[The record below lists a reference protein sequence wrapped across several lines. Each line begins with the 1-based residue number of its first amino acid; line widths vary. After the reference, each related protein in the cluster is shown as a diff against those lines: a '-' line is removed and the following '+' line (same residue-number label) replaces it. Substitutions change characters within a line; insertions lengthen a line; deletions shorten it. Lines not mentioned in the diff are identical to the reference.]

1 MDELAMILEGMSP
14 EQRQQLLGLGVIDEE
29 QALLQQQMAMADA
42 LRQGSGQQYTSPF
55 AAAVGGLGDVV
66 GNISGAVK
74 QKGLMDDLQANV
86 GRRVEGRDA
95 FVQAQIDELRK
106 RRAAAM
112 PGVMAGLTDPR
123 GGVIAPMMGGG
134 R

>member
-1 MDELAMILEGMSP
+1 MDELAMVLEGLSP

-74 QKGLMDDLQANV
+74 QEGLMDDLQANV

-95 FVQAQIDELRK
+95 FTQAQIDALR
-106 RRAAAM
+106 RQRAATM
-112 PGVMAGLTDPR
+112 GRLTSPG
-123 GGVIAPMMGGG
+123 GGVIAPMPGGM
-134 R
+134 